1 MRGVYAD
8 FEIWCLIWRLPP
20 LSCSSRSPSVAPGAI
35 LPRPFPLRQRHGN
48 VFVNRGTGI
57 DAVTRI

>member
-1 MRGVYAD
+1 MRGVYVD
-8 FEIWCLIWRLPP
+8 SEIWCLIWRLPP
-20 LSCSSRSPSVAPGAI
+20 LPVRSTLAPRTI